1 MWQSLR
7 RYIEKTL
14 FQKERPGA
22 HLKHGAKFPSGR
34 IEKMYFPLLFLLS
47 TTKTFGHYSVIDK
60 TNIRR
65 L

>member
-22 HLKHGAKFPSGR
+22 HLKHGAKFRLWENREDVFS
-34 IEKMYFPLLFLLS
+34 S
-47 TTKTFGHYSVIDK
+47 TLPVKY
-60 TNIRR
+60 N
-65 L
+65 